1 MLKIPSKPQW
11 VFWVGTFGSALLCS
25 MFQWGSLP
33 GWELV
38 GVNADWSLI
47 WVVVWSLKRPIL
59 QATAAGLLMGL
70 VQDGMVAT
78 LQSGAFPTHSLGLA
92 LVGFLTSLLYQQRLL
107 REDVFILVLLT
118 FTMTVLNE
126 TTIALQQTVLSP
138 KDLVQVWNHHQDVAL
153 AAALVSALWAP
164 LLYWASQRWNRFLE
178 AE

>member
-1 MLKIPSKPQW
+1 
-11 VFWVGTFGSALLCS
+11 

-47 WVVVWSLKRPIL
+47 WVVVWSLKRPIF
-59 QATAAGLLMGL
+59 QATSAGLLMGL
-70 VQDGMVAT
+70 VQDGMVGT

-107 REDVFILVLLT
+107 REDVLILVLLT

-126 TTIALQQTVLSP
+126 TIIALQQTLLSP
-138 KDLVQVWNHHQDVAL
+138 KDIVQVWNHHQVVAL
-153 AAALVSALWAP
+153 ASALVSALWAP
-164 LLYWASQRWNRFLE
+164 LVYWASQRWNSFLE
-178 AE
+178 NE